1 MDPIHCVVP
10 GASWYLASERRT
22 RIPLLPQLPPPP
34 NGARERWP
42 IDAGAPRKSHG
53 RLRRTARTNPSTAFP
68 PSLENRRNG
77 RRFSTAPTDRRRSVA
92 CCRSLLSAL
101 PNGPNDLW
109 SHGCGSDRLRSLPP
123 STFHATRDIPARI
136 RRDLFTAQ
144 PRLPAEAQR
153 ARQGDGGQAL
163 RPGRTPVRGGRGP
176 GEVFRPS
183 LSVTTGLL
191 IRPTLGIT
199 RFNEP
204 LYIDGSQYTVT
215 LNRRPACASD
225 RQSPVRPEGAA
236 SLRLAAPRSQGRFP
250 QKGSRL

>member
-1 MDPIHCVVP
+1 MSLGVRNWGVPSGMDPIHCVVP

-123 STFHATRDIPARI
+123 STFHATRDIPARLDKVST
-136 RRDLFTAQ
+136 RRLSSKGWRRSSNGELAGANSRTSHGSWVPIGRVAVA
-144 PRLPAEAQR
+144 RRSTLPAPGSAARLMGTDSRQR
-153 ARQGDGGQAL
+153 VRTTFTRSETPHPVGCFILVRQGGDS
-163 RPGRTPVRGGRGP
+163 
-176 GEVFRPS
+176 E
-183 LSVTTGLL
+183 
-191 IRPTLGIT
+191 LG
-199 RFNEP
+199 
-204 LYIDGSQYTVT
+204 
-215 LNRRPACASD
+215 A
-225 RQSPVRPEGAA
+225 
-236 SLRLAAPRSQGRFP
+236 
-250 QKGSRL
+250 